1 MPLITTAAS
10 SGPSVS
16 VVIAT
21 RNRGA
26 AVVATTRSILE
37 TAPNDAEICIVDQS
51 DDGRTREALEPLLS
65 DPRVRHLPTAT
76 RGIAAARNVGIAA
89 TRGDFIAMTD
99 DDCEATGDWLGEC
112 ARAFAVD
119 PKIGVVFGNVLPGPH
134 DPARG
139 FVPAYVRAEPFLA
152 RGISDKPHAE
162 GMGACM
168 AVRRAT
174 WTELGGFDERFG
186 AGAPFR
192 SSEENDFAIR
202 ALLAGW
208 RLYETPA
215 PAVIHHGFRPWE
227 DGKTLAAGY
236 LFGVGAMYAKHIGCG
251 NWRILGILPTIAK
264 RWAAGGSGV
273 DLGDR
278 SLRSVKLAAFAKG
291 LLAGFTARKTAA
303 PGR

>member
-1 MPLITTAAS
+1 MTTTA
-10 SGPSVS
+10 PSDSFVS

-26 AVVATTRSILE
+26 AVVATVRSILARAS
-37 TAPNDAEICIVDQS
+37 THTEICIVDQS
-51 DDGRTREALEPLLS
+51 DDGNTRAALEPLLA
-65 DPRVRHLPTAT
+65 DPRVGHLPTAT
-76 RGIAAARNVGIAA
+76 RGVAAARNVGLNA
-89 TRGDFIAMTD
+89 THGEFIAMTD
-99 DDCEATGDWLGEC
+99 DDCEVTGEWLEAC

-119 PKIGVVFGNVLPGPH
+119 PRIGVVFGNVLPGPH
-134 DPARG
+134 DAAEG

-152 RGISDKPHAE
+152 RRISDKPHAE

-168 AVRRAT
+168 AVRRTT
-174 WTELGGFDERFG
+174 WIEIGGFDERFG
-186 AGAPFR
+186 AGAMFR

-208 RLYETPA
+208 RVYETPTM
-215 PAVIHHGFRPWE
+215 AVVHHGFRPWR